1 MNTALTP
8 APANELITV
17 SKEMVLAALNLDPR
31 DPNTQALVLTCQ
43 RYNLD
48 PLLKHAV
55 LIQKALYVT
64 RDGLIHIAH
73 TSGAFDGIEVE
84 MLEETTTH
92 YIARAKVWRKD
103 MSRPFVYQGRYPKA
117 GRGGPGAQYGPEMA
131 EKVAECRALRRA
143 FAIGLCS
150 REETWEEIEEAPSRP
165 ETPAV
170 EGRRPGFPESPKLRN
185 VTPKD
190 NAPKD
195 NTPAPKDNTPAPP
208 PDWNPQEEFVALADE
223 RGLDIRNDKSQV
235 SGSKVK
241 MLLCEIYGT
250 TTAELPPTKALW
262 GAALEA
268 LRVYRPETPSG
279 SEVDDLEDPFK
290 D

>member
-1 MNTALTP
+1 MSTSLAISPSTP
-8 APANELITV
+8 ATV

-73 TSGAFDGIEVE
+73 TSGVFDGIEVE
-84 MLEETTTH
+84 MLEESPTH

-103 MSRPFVYQGRYPKA
+103 MGRPFVYQGRYPKA

-150 REETWEEIEEAPSRP
+150 REETWEDIEDAPAAVPISPSQPRNI
-165 ETPAV
+165 TP
-170 EGRRPGFPESPKLRN
+170 PKASDP
-185 VTPKD
+185 TQ
-190 NAPKD
+190 
-195 NTPAPKDNTPAPP
+195 P
-208 PDWNPQEEFVALADE
+208 PDWNPQAEFVALAIE
-223 RGLDIRNDKSQV
+223 KGLDIMNDKGV
-235 SGSKVK
+235 PSGAKCRD
-241 MLLCEIYGT
+241 LLCAIYGT
-250 TTAELPPTKALW
+250 TTAELPPTKTLW
-262 GAALEA
+262 GAALAA
-268 LRVYRPETPSG
+268 LEVYVPPARDTTPTPEIGP
-279 SEVDDLEDPFK
+279 DDLEDPFK